1 MDRKILIIGNGP
13 DVITKKRGK
22 FIDKYFD
29 DVLICNQ
36 SLFKLESHKEYLGNP
51 TIWGTCG
58 WTKVFENT
66 DLTYSEKTSMLFDPS
81 KELKDTIYDCL
92 INSSIQ
98 DIWINQNS
106 EIMSTVEF
114 DFEIPEHIPTQGISN
129 GYNIEIYGKEYH
141 SLGLQ
146 SIIHSFDL
154 YEKVYYMGIDSYTKG
169 HHWYQEEELDNTMF
183 LVHGGTDY
191 FTERMIMRD
200 LIKENKVIHID
211 EVF

>member
-13 DVITKKRGK
+13 DVISKKRGK

-36 SLFKLESHKEYLGNP
+36 CLFKLESHKEYLGTP

-58 WTKVFENT
+58 WTKRDTVLT
-66 DLTYSEKTSMLFDPS
+66 DSDKQSMVFDPT
-81 KELKDTIYDCL
+81 KELLDKTYDCL
-92 INSSIQ
+92 VNSSIQ
-98 DIWINQNS
+98 DIWINQDYR
-106 EIMSTVEF
+106 IMSTAKLEHK
-114 DFEIPEHIPTQGISN
+114 IPKHIPIQAISN
-129 GYNIEIYGKEYH
+129 GYNVEKYGKDHH

-146 SIIHSFDL
+146 SIVHSFDL

-169 HHWYQEEELDNTMF
+169 HHWYQEKNRNDTMF
-183 LVHGGTDY
+183 LIHGLTDY
-191 FTERMIMRD
+191 FTERMIMKD